1 MFELEEVRRPAA
13 RIKVVGVG
21 GAGGNAVNNM
31 VASNI
36 KAVEFIAMNT
46 DEQDLEKSLALRKI
60 QIGRDITRGRG
71 AGSKPEIGRQA
82 AIEDREEIARALEG
96 SDMVFITAGMGGG
109 TGTGAS
115 PVVAEIAKEQGI
127 LVVAVVTKPFFYEG
141 GKRKRNADMGIDEL
155 RKYVDSFIVIPNDRI
170 SMVVEKGTF
179 ALDGFARANDVL
191 RHAVQGISDII
202 LVPGHINVDFADVR
216 TVMEC
221 SGRAVMG
228 MGTGGGEGRA
238 REAAKRAIFN
248 PMLEDNTIEGAG
260 GILINVT
267 GGLDLTLDD
276 LAEANTLVFEAAHG
290 DAIIISGSVIDPDLK
305 DEVRVT
311 VLATGFKK
319 EEKSEAPSIDLPVR
333 KWMAPPTLKGS
344 ERVLAKSLEA
354 NLGANL
360 ERLNIP
366 ALLKATDA
374 IGRTEIATPQ

>member
-1 MFELEEVRRPAA
+1 MFELEEVKRPAA

-36 KAVEFIAMNT
+36 RAVEFIAVNT
-46 DEQDLEKSLALRKI
+46 DEQDLLKSLALRKV
-60 QIGRDITRGRG
+60 QIGRNLTKGRG

-82 AIEDREEIARALEG
+82 ALEDRDDIAGAIEG
-96 SDMVFITAGMGGG
+96 ADMIFITAGMGGG

-115 PVVAEIAKEQGI
+115 PVVAEIAKEMGI
-127 LVVAVVTKPFFYEG
+127 LAVGVVTKPFFYEG
-141 GKRKRNADMGIDEL
+141 GKRKRNAETGIEEL
-155 RKYVDSFIVIPNDRI
+155 RRFVDSFIVIPNDRI
-170 SMVVEKGTF
+170 SAVIEKGTF

-202 LVPGHINVDFADVR
+202 LVPGHINVDFADVK

-228 MGTGGGEGRA
+228 TGTGSGEGRA
-238 REAAKRAIFN
+238 REAARRAIFN
-248 PMLEDNTIEGAG
+248 PLLEDTTVEGAG

-267 GGLDLTLDD
+267 GGLDLTMDD
-276 LAEANTLVFEAAHG
+276 LSEANTLVYEAAAG
-290 DAIIISGSVIDPDLK
+290 DAIIISGSVIDADLK

-319 EEKSEAPSIDLPVR
+319 EEKAEAPSIDLPVR
-333 KWMAPPTLKGS
+333 KWMAAPALKGS

-354 NLGANL
+354 GMD
-360 ERLNIP
+360 RLNIQ
-366 ALLKATDA
+366 ALLKATEA
-374 IGRTEIATPQ
+374 IGRRREIVNQQ